1 MNVHP
6 EVLDLAQLL
15 DLLCREEELR
25 DITEI
30 LGDGPEDLAGIDS
43 TLVPFQKFLSS
54 GNILG
59 DGLLGQDVLASEQC
73 FLNEVWLDQ
82 NGKAIRV
89 EG

>member
-25 DITEI
+25 HITEV
-30 LGDGPEDLAGIDS
+30 LGDGPEDIAGIDV
-43 TLVPFQKFLSS
+43 TLVPFQKLLGS
-54 GNILG
+54 GDILG

-73 FLNEVWLDQ
+73 FLNELRLNQ
-82 NGKAIRV
+82 NGKAVGV
-89 EG
+89 ES